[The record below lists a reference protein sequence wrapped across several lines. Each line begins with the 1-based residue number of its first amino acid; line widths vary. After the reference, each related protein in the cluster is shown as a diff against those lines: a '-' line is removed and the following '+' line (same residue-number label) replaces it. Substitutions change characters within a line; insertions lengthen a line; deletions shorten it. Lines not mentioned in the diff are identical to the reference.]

1 MSGQHGSILV
11 VPSKEHIRKN
21 PALLAT
27 VLPML
32 ISAAGKVV
40 GGAIGS
46 PMKMGKKI
54 MGMNQQSASGTQNV
68 SQMANAAA
76 DADDQMVQQTR
87 QAATQHAQVQ
97 TGESMDLAWRLLKRA
112 TSPEA
117 LRHKREYDTQYES
130 TPERVNYREEL
141 NAERRKRGIMG
152 QGGPDMSHTKRGVLV
167 AESPHANRARHFKER
182 GTLKP

>member
-1 MSGQHGSILV
+1 MSDQHGSILV

-21 PALLAT
+21 PALLAI
-27 VLPML
+27 LPTL

-40 GGAIGS
+40 GGAVGS
-46 PMKMGKKI
+46 PMSMGKKI

-97 TGESMDLAWRLLKRA
+97 TGESMDLAWRLLQA
-112 TSPEA
+112 NTTSSAGSGPS
-117 LRHKREYDTQYES
+117 Y
-130 TPERVNYREEL
+130 
-141 NAERRKRGIMG
+141 
-152 QGGPDMSHTKRGVLV
+152 QGG
-167 AESPHANRARHFKER
+167 
-182 GTLKP
+182 